1 MAPFIRNPKDFYTG
15 LLYVAF
21 GVAGLVI
28 AQDYG
33 MGSAAKMGPGY
44 FPMVLSGLLTLFGVI
59 ALIRSFVRP
68 GESLGE
74 FGWKACLHI
83 CGGVVLFGALLVPAG
98 FITALLALI
107 LVSASGSAYFKFSWR
122 SALALVG
129 LIAFCSVVFIKGL
142 KVPIQLLGTW
152 FGQ

>member
-1 MAPFIRNPKDFYTG
+1 
-15 LLYVAF
+15 
-21 GVAGLVI
+21 
-28 AQDYG
+28 
-33 MGSAAKMGPGY
+33 MGSASKMGAGY

-59 ALIRSFVRP
+59 ALIRSFIRP

-83 CGGVVLFGALLVPAG
+83 CGGVVLFGALLKPAG
-98 FITALLALI
+98 FVISLLALI

-122 SALALVG
+122 AALALVG
-129 LIAFCSVVFIKGL
+129 LIVFCTLVFIKGL
-142 KVPIQLLGTW
+142 KVPIALLGTW